1 MEVPDLMALDGSEE
15 TNAEQKPSRSKLAL
29 RGKQTSPWD
38 EGYLVWATR
47 KASLRGHLSGQKDL
61 CDVSSDEV
69 EKGVGSRGP
78 AARDEGPGDATVLH
92 PGQHWLQ
99 SPDLGQSWWLHS
111 LSTHH
116 HGDSLLLE
124 NNHVYFLFNLLDRGH
139 MIITKLTTHNVF

>member
-15 TNAEQKPSRSKLAL
+15 TNAEQKPSRSKLAP

-69 EKGVGSRGP
+69 EKGVGIS
-78 AARDEGPGDATVLH
+78 
-92 PGQHWLQ
+92 
-99 SPDLGQSWWLHS
+99 DLPTL
-111 LSTHH
+111 
-116 HGDSLLLE
+116 
-124 NNHVYFLFNLLDRGH
+124 
-139 MIITKLTTHNVF
+139 VFCKFDDVE